1 MFDDKSM
8 IEWCNNLKGEEKEF
22 VKRFLRDVRKYD
34 ETKSFKEA
42 LILARKA
49 VILVRAVGVIG
60 HAELKTPKEVW
71 RELKGS

>member
-8 IEWCNNLKGEEKEF
+8 VEWCNNLKGKEKEF
-22 VKRFLRDVRKYD
+22 VKRFLKDVRKYD
-34 ETKSFKEA
+34 ETKSFEEA

-49 VILVRAVGVIG
+49 VILVQVVRVIG
-60 HAELKTPKEVW
+60 YAELKTPKEVW